1 MFQASQQS
9 IREKIE
15 KDKQKR
21 PSSPKS
27 SEETMN
33 KQEETNKFSVSMN
46 NADTDQLD
54 GEDLVYNV
62 PDGIEDDPEIIRL
75 TNTV

>member
-15 KDKQKR
+15 TDNQKR
-21 PSSPKS
+21 SSPKS

>member
-15 KDKQKR
+15 RDKQKR

-27 SEETMN
+27 STMN

>member
-1 MFQASQQS
+1 MFQASQQAV
-9 IREKIE
+9 RAKIE
-15 KDKQKR
+15 TMT
-21 PSSPKS
+21 KS
-27 SEETMN
+27 SEETTN

-75 TNTV
+75 MNTV